1 MKFGL
6 MYEIQIPEPHYPGI
20 ERDIYKQVLEQ
31 VTLADE
37 VGFDHFWTVEH
48 HFLKEFSHCSAP
60 EGVVRGDFAAH
71 LRISASATP
80 WPCCRRST
88 TTRCGLPSAPRC
100 STS

>member
-20 ERDIYKQVLEQ
+20 ERDVYKQVLEQ

-48 HFLKEFSHCSAP
+48 H
-60 EGVVRGDFAAH
+60 
-71 LRISASATP
+71 
-80 WPCCRRST
+80 
-88 TTRCGLPSAPRC
+88 
-100 STS
+100 